1 MTSMRRYLFVAVFFS
16 GLASLAVELSA
27 RDLEQIESAA
37 AKIQVEGDRYPE
49 HIEKMTGL

>member
-1 MTSMRRYLFVAVFFS
+1 ME
-16 GLASLAVELSA
+16 VELTGD
-27 RDLEQIESAA
+27 DLREIDSAA